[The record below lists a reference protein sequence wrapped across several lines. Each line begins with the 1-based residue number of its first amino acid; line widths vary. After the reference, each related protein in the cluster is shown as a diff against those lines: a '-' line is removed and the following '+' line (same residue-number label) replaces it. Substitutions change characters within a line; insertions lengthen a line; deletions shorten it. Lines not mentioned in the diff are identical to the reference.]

1 MVTWSGRDD
10 ANAADPAKFDM
21 YLGVADNANMVFS
34 ILATGLNAKGAR
46 NATMRFPELP
56 HRDDYVLKAVI
67 PG

>member
-1 MVTWSGRDD
+1 
-10 ANAADPAKFDM
+10 M

-67 PG
+67 PGTSWIIGLSEPFELWPE